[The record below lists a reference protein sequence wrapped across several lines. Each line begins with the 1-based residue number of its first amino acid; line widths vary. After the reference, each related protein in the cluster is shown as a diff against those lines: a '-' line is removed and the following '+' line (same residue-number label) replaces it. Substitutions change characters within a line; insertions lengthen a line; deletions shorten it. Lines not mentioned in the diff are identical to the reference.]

1 MEVGVYGATTG
12 QASRFALC
20 PFNPNPVIS
29 LFVSPP
35 PTEDEMF
42 SDSFKVKLTEDGMFY
57 EVEGKVS
64 WWGCVVMLGGG
75 FFPHVR
81 PDKCEVTTSGT
92 CYSVQ
97 PAVCSPPSPP

>member
-1 MEVGVYGATTG
+1 M
-12 QASRFALC
+12 
-20 PFNPNPVIS
+20 S
-29 LFVSPP
+29 LFFP

-64 WWGCVVMLGGG
+64 WWDVWSYWVGC

-81 PDKCEVTTSGT
+81 PNKCEVTTAGT
-92 CYSVQ
+92 CHSAP
-97 PAVCSPPSPP
+97 PAVLFTIGHTM